1 MENRIPI
8 SLDEVRGTLENI
20 GIGEPVKP
28 KENFLQI
35 LGITQAESEL
45 SSIDPPSLEM
55 LCYLW
60 LSETSLGIPFEW
72 EVPMIKTTNK
82 FGYQD
87 VLKFSQKS
95 TQKPCEATA
104 SFSPHCLNRL
114 IPPRPGKAYASQA

>member
-1 MENRIPI
+1 MENRIPN
-8 SLDEVRGTLENI
+8 SLDEVRGTLEKI

-45 SSIDPPSLEM
+45 PSFDPPSLEM

-72 EVPMIKTTNK
+72 EVVGDHSGRMLLL
-82 FGYQD
+82 
-87 VLKFSQKS
+87 VMV
-95 TQKPCEATA
+95 
-104 SFSPHCLNRL
+104 
-114 IPPRPGKAYASQA
+114 